1 MATELANPSR
11 RQFLGAAVAA
21 GGGLLIGFSLPARTR
36 AATTEAGTGAFHPN
50 AFVRITPDNEVT
62 LIVSMAEMGQGV
74 VTSLPQLLAEEL
86 EADWRRVHFELASVG
101 PAYNNPMFGVQGA
114 GGSTSVR
121 AFWEPLRKAGAAA
134 REVLISAAAEAWG
147 VDRASC
153 HARDGAVHSGGRQ
166 LSYGELVGR
175 A

>member
-86 EADWRRVHFELASVG
+86 EADWRRVHFELAPVD
-101 PAYNNPMFGVQGA
+101 PAYNNPMFGVQGT
-114 GGSTSVR
+114 GGAPRGPGFLAPPRT
-121 AFWEPLRKAGAAA
+121 A
-134 REVLISAAAEAWG
+134 
-147 VDRASC
+147 
-153 HARDGAVHSGGRQ
+153 
-166 LSYGELVGR
+166 GR
-175 A
+175 AAPELLSP